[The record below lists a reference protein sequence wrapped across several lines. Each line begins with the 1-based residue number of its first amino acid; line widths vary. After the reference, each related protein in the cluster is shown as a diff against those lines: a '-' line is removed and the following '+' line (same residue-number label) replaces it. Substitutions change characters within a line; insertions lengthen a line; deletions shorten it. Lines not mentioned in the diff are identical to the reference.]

1 LINDGWDIVKV
12 EKITPTVVHTMQSQK
27 FSNPNAESQL
37 DTENIRV
44 RYKYVG
50 PISSNSRAFCRQM
63 ISRNKVYR
71 IEDIEN
77 LSNPEFGNYNIFLY
91 RGSFN
96 CKHAWVRLIYK
107 QQGNI
112 RNSGSSS
119 KGVIDQE
126 VVVAADTRNKGTIAV
141 GETGLYAPRDVKNPR
156 KATQRQREKDRDPR
170 DGSQF
175 IPKYNREPFSE
186 DYFEGLEDAC
196 WEGYEPI
203 GLKEKDGKM
212 VPNCVPIKEA
222 MAMEKEEFKTYNDY
236 PESAKNNACKALRWR
251 DEHGDEVKGMT
262 QVGWIRANQL
272 CKGENIS
279 EETISRMSGFQ
290 RHKTNSEVSPEFK
303 DTPWKDR
310 GYVAWLGWGGT
321 TGIEWASNK
330 LETIKKWQKS
340 F

>member
-1 LINDGWDIVKV
+1 L
-12 EKITPTVVHTMQSQK
+12 E
-27 FSNPNAESQL
+27 
-37 DTENIRV
+37 
-44 RYKYVG
+44 
-50 PISSNSRAFCRQM
+50 
-63 ISRNKVYR
+63 
-71 IEDIEN
+71 
-77 LSNPEFGNYNIFLY
+77 
-91 RGSFN
+91 
-96 CKHAWVRLIYK
+96 
-107 QQGNI
+107 
-112 RNSGSSS
+112 
-119 KGVIDQE
+119 
-126 VVVAADTRNKGTIAV
+126 
-141 GETGLYAPRDVKNPR
+141 
-156 KATQRQREKDRDPR
+156 RQREKDRDPR

-330 LETIKKWQKS
+330 LETIKNQKMTFAYDEDKKILIGAAMVPNRMIHRYDELGNLYYVYFS
-340 F
+340 KESIAKMAKKFLKEQRTDDTSIEHNGIKLGKDKVFISESWISEDPIYDKSHKYGFSLPEGTWFVSMKVNDDKVWKLIKSKTLNGFSVEGLFAEKSVFSKEDKQINQITKILKSIKDD